1 MPALPESMSMKR
13 KIGTL
18 NFLQPRGACIDKAP
32 LIKTDARYRIL
43 IKMFDKLFSAYFN
56 IDKKVYFDFK
66 LKKKPQDRIKM
77 EWVVFDPLH

>member
-43 IKMFDKLFSAYFN
+43 MHILTLIKKSILILN
-56 IDKKVYFDFK
+56 
-66 LKKKPQDRIKM
+66 
-77 EWVVFDPLH
+77 